1 MNTKTSRGNKYYESV
16 EIQKD
21 LYAQSKSGKRN
32 FRDLMEMII
41 SDENILLA
49 YHMIKANTGSKT
61 KGTDGYTIIH
71 MAEQD
76 QTHFI
81 QFMRETVVNYH
92 PREVRRVWIPKPNGD
107 KRPLG
112 IPSIID
118 RLVQQMFLNILQPIC
133 EAKFYNHSYGFRPNR
148 STRHAIARVQTL
160 ININKLHYTVDIDI
174 KGFFD
179 NVNHNLLIKQLWN
192 IGIKDK
198 RVLSVI
204 SKMLKAP
211 IKGEGIPTKG
221 VPQGGI
227 LSPLL
232 SNVVLNDLDHWVA
245 DQWETFDKTRHTY
258 SCNDKKYRAL
268 RDGSKMKEGF
278 IVRYADDFRIM
289 ARDCTTAYKWFHAVR
304 KFLKDRL
311 KLDISPEKS
320 QVINLRKKSSEFLS
334 YKFKTA
340 KKGHKI
346 VAFTYVSDK
355 KTKQM
360 QGTLKRHIESI
371 HKDASPE
378 NINRYNSIILGMHH
392 YFKYATHATVAF
404 RDLDFRLMK
413 SLRYRLKNI
422 ASYEYP
428 SGLPPE
434 ATYRRHYP
442 VTRRTYKIGDLYI
455 FPIGNIKSIPNL
467 NYSQSTNPFD
477 NDRDFAWDSQ
487 IVILMRSKLPNR
499 SVEYMDNRLSVY
511 SMQKGRCAITGIPLQ
526 ASDVHCHHKTPTY
539 LGGGDDFK
547 ILTIVHR
554 DIHRLIHATTEETIK
569 KYLHYFNLNAM
580 QLRKLNQLRSLCKL
594 NRV

>member
-1 MNTKTSRGNKYYESV
+1 M

-49 YHMIKANTGSKT
+49 YRMIKANTGSKT

-71 MAEQD
+71 MAELD

-81 QFMRETVVNYH
+81 QFMRETVVNYR

-245 DQWETFDKTRHTY
+245 DQWETFDKTRHIY

-268 RDGSKMKEGF
+268 RGGSNMKEGF

-289 ARDCTTAYKWFHAVR
+289 AGIA
-304 KFLKDRL
+304 RL
-311 KLDISPEKS
+311 H
-320 QVINLRKKSSEFLS
+320 IN
-334 YKFKTA
+334 
-340 KKGHKI
+340 G
-346 VAFTYVSDK
+346 
-355 KTKQM
+355 
-360 QGTLKRHIESI
+360 
-371 HKDASPE
+371 
-378 NINRYNSIILGMHH
+378 
-392 YFKYATHATVAF
+392 
-404 RDLDFRLMK
+404 
-413 SLRYRLKNI
+413 
-422 ASYEYP
+422 
-428 SGLPPE
+428 
-434 ATYRRHYP
+434 
-442 VTRRTYKIGDLYI
+442 
-455 FPIGNIKSIPNL
+455 
-467 NYSQSTNPFD
+467 
-477 NDRDFAWDSQ
+477 
-487 IVILMRSKLPNR
+487 
-499 SVEYMDNRLSVY
+499 
-511 SMQKGRCAITGIPLQ
+511 SMQ
-526 ASDVHCHHKTPTY
+526 SV
-539 LGGGDDFK
+539 
-547 ILTIVHR
+547 
-554 DIHRLIHATTEETIK
+554 
-569 KYLHYFNLNAM
+569 
-580 QLRKLNQLRSLCKL
+580 SS
-594 NRV
+594 

>member
-1 MNTKTSRGNKYYESV
+1 MNAKTSRGNKYYDSV
-16 EIQKD
+16 EIQKE

-32 FRDLMEMII
+32 FRDLMELIV

-49 YHMIKANTGSKT
+49 YRTIKANTGSKT
-61 KGTDGYTIIH
+61 KGTDGYTIMH
-71 MAEQD
+71 MAEQN
-76 QTHFI
+76 QAHFI
-81 QFMRETVVNYH
+81 QFMRDTILNYH
-92 PREVRRVWIPKPNGD
+92 PRAVRRVWIPKPNGD

-245 DQWETFDKTRHTY
+245 NQWDTFDKTRHTY
-258 SCNDKKYRAL
+258 AGNDKKLRAL
-268 RDGSKMKEGF
+268 RDGTNLKEGF

-289 ARDCTTAYKWFHAVR
+289 ARDYKTAYKWFHAVR

-320 QVINLRKKSSEFLS
+320 RVINLRKKSSEFLS

-340 KKGHKI
+340 KKRDKV

-355 KTKQM
+355 KSKQIKD
-360 QGTLKRHIESI
+360 TLKRHIEAI
-371 HKDASPE
+371 QKDTSLE
-378 NINRYNSIILGMHH
+378 NINRYNSTVLGMHH
-392 YFKYATHATVAF
+392 YFKYATHASVAF

-413 SLRYRLKNI
+413 TLRSRLKNI

-428 SGLPPE
+428 SGLPPQ
-434 ATYRRHYP
+434 ASYRKYYP
-442 VTRRTYKIGDLYI
+442 VTRRTYRIGDLFF
-455 FPIGNIKSIPNL
+455 FPIGNIKFIPNL

-487 IVILMRSKLPNR
+487 IAILMRSRLPNR

-511 SMQKGRCAITGIPLQ
+511 SMQKGRCAITGIPLR
-526 ASDVHCHHKTPTY
+526 ASDVHCHHKTPSH

-547 ILTIVHR
+547 NLIIVHR
-554 DIHRLIHATTEETIK
+554 EIHRLIHATNEETIK
-569 KYLHYFNLNAM
+569 KYLHYFSLNAM

-594 NRV
+594 NKV